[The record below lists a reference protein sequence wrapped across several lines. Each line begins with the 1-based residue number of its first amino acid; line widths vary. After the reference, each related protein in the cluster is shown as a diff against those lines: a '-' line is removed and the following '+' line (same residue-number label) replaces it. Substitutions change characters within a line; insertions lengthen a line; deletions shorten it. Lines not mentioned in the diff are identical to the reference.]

1 MFVRNEK
8 FETKRDGLTIRG
20 TKYVPERED
29 VREKDL
35 QPVIISHGFTGDQSG
50 TAPYAKQIAATGRCA
65 AYVFDFCGGGFLSSS
80 DGDTREMSV
89 LTEVLDLKAV
99 ISHVQED
106 FRELKAAAGEDTSE
120 PVKVVLWGCSQGGF
134 VSALTAAQMPETVE
148 ELILF
153 YPALCIPDD
162 AKTGWAAQD
171 GFGETQAIDPDNIP
185 EEFTIAGMRLGRC
198 YAADAKDIDPFA
210 AISPYPGPVLIIH
223 GTGDALVNCSYSE
236 RAYEA
241 YAARAAQDG
250 RENSCELILLDRA
263 QHGFDEHF
271 DEKAV
276 TLVRE
281 FLFRTEDVFG
291 SRFISDDPAPDI
303 IPEQQVKDDNP
314 TRNEMWLDTRFL
326 LKDGAKHPLAVI
338 VPGGGYGA
346 VCSFIEGVPFA
357 KKLNEKGIS
366 AVIVYYRVKKKA
378 LYPAPQD
385 DLAEAVR
392 EILGKADE
400 WNLDTE
406 NYSVWGSSAGAHL
419 AGSFGTLNMGY
430 SKYGLPKPGALVLC
444 YPVISTDPAIT
455 HMGTHDWLLY
465 ARDYNVVGPGA
476 APGDVRAANGRPSE
490 VGASDVGPSDGAGEF
505 YKMSEREREDFTSL
519 ELHVTAEYPRTYLWA
534 GDIDSIVPAENSR
547 RMARALAAAGV
558 PYRFDLFEGVDHGFG
573 PATGTSAEG
582 WIDRAVEFWGV
593 L

>member
-1 MFVRNEK
+1 MIIRSEK

-20 TKYVPERED
+20 TKYLPERED
-29 VREKDL
+29 IREEDL
-35 QPVIISHGFTGDQSG
+35 QAVIISHGFTGDQSG
-50 TAPYAKQIAATGRCA
+50 TAPYAKLIAATGRCA

-80 DGDTREMSV
+80 DGDTREMSA

-99 ISHVQED
+99 IRHVQEE
-106 FRELKAAAGEDTSE
+106 RAQLGSGAE
-120 PVKVVLWGCSQGGF
+120 KVILWGNSQGGF

-148 ELILF
+148 SLILF

-162 AKTGWAAQD
+162 AKTGWAGQD
-171 GFGETQAIDPDNIP
+171 GFGETKAIDPDNIP
-185 EEFTIAGMRLGRC
+185 EEFMIAGMRLGRC
-198 YAADAKDIDPFA
+198 YAADVKDIDPFA
-210 AISPYPGPVLIIH
+210 AVSSYPGPVLIIH
-223 GTGDALVNCSYSE
+223 GTADALVNCSYSE

-250 RENSCELILLDRA
+250 RENTCELILLDRA

-281 FLFRTEDVFG
+281 FLFRTEGVFG
-291 SRFISDDPAPDI
+291 RRFISDDPAPDI
-303 IPEQQVKDDNP
+303 IPEQQLKDENP

-326 LKDGAKHPLAVI
+326 LKDGRKHKLAII

-366 AVIVYYRVKKKA
+366 AVIVYYRVKEKA
-378 LYPAPQD
+378 LFPAPQD
-385 DLAEAVR
+385 DLAQAVN
-392 EILGKADE
+392 EILEKADE
-400 WNLDTE
+400 WDLDTE

-419 AGSFGTLNMGY
+419 AGSFGTLHMGY
-430 SKYGLPKPGALVLC
+430 RKYGLPKPGAMVLC

-465 ARDYNVVGPGA
+465 ARDFYAAGPGA
-476 APGDVRAANGRPSE
+476 APTDARPE
-490 VGASDVGPSDGAGEF
+490 EGAGRAEDSSF
-505 YKMSEREREDFTSL
+505 YEMTERQREDYTSL
-519 ELHVTAEYPRTYLWA
+519 ELHVTEEYPRTYLWA

-547 RMARALAAAGV
+547 RMARALAEAGV
-558 PYRFDLFEGVDHGFG
+558 PHRFDLFEGVDHGFG

-593 L
+593 Q

>member
-1 MFVRNEK
+1 M
-8 FETKRDGLTIRG
+8 
-20 TKYVPERED
+20 
-29 VREKDL
+29 
-35 QPVIISHGFTGDQSG
+35 
-50 TAPYAKQIAATGRCA
+50 
-65 AYVFDFCGGGFLSSS
+65 
-80 DGDTREMSV
+80 
-89 LTEVLDLKAV
+89 
-99 ISHVQED
+99 
-106 FRELKAAAGEDTSE
+106 
-120 PVKVVLWGCSQGGF
+120 
-134 VSALTAAQMPETVE
+134 
-148 ELILF
+148 
-153 YPALCIPDD
+153 
-162 AKTGWAAQD
+162 
-171 GFGETQAIDPDNIP
+171 
-185 EEFTIAGMRLGRC
+185 
-198 YAADAKDIDPFA
+198 
-210 AISPYPGPVLIIH
+210 
-223 GTGDALVNCSYSE
+223 
-236 RAYEA
+236 
-241 YAARAAQDG
+241 
-250 RENSCELILLDRA
+250 
-263 QHGFDEHF
+263 
-271 DEKAV
+271 

-366 AVIVYYRVKKKA
+366 AVIVYYRVKEEA

-392 EILGKADE
+392 EILAKADE

-476 APGDVRAANGRPSE
+476 APTDARPAEGNGRAEDS
-490 VGASDVGPSDGAGEF
+490 GF
-505 YKMSEREREDFTSL
+505 YEMSEREREDFTSL
-519 ELHVTAEYPRTYLWA
+519 DLHVTAEYPRTYLWA